1 MGKYGSYRYVTT
13 EVRNKRSALALFHG
27 NVVLRD
33 VRDRS
38 GNRLATLVEPH
49 DGTENGVIA
58 AAQRATDRMYAEYP
72 EASNIQSLICAT
84 DAAGALKWSISPNF
98 RHLAEVGTDDACD
111 IWALDISGSHQ

>member
-1 MGKYGSYRYVTT
+1 MGKCGSYSYLTT
-13 EVRNKRSALALFHG
+13 EIRNKRSAPSPYHG
-27 NVVLRD
+27 NVVLRN

-98 RHLAEVGTDDACD
+98 RHLAEVGTEDARL
-111 IWALDISGSHQ
+111 IWALDMAGSHQ